1 MTSKITNI
9 FHQNIIHKNYMYIN
23 TVVSYLK
30 SCNANIFARAVC
42 LFTKVFAFISD
53 INAYNFFI
61 LKFSK
66 QQKFAEFAFI
76 IYSIITCFP
85 GTGKHLYHLLLS
97 FINT

>member
-30 SCNANIFARAVC
+30 SCNANFLRESSVYSQKFSRLLAKIIR
-42 LFTKVFAFISD
+42 I
-53 INAYNFFI
+53 IFFI

-66 QQKFAEFAFI
+66 QQEFAEFAFVI
-76 IYSIITCFP
+76 
-85 GTGKHLYHLLLS
+85 
-97 FINT
+97 